1 VYLYNKIYRMKFI
14 HILFFVALATACT
27 TDPSKK
33 AKANDGAAVETVA
46 SASDAPVMTFDK
58 LSHDFGT
65 IDEGEVVETVF
76 TLTNTGSS
84 DLIILNARGSCGCT
98 VPDYPKDQ
106 PIAPGDSAKVTVKFD
121 SNNKP
126 NANNRSVTFT
136 TNTEKGREVVQ
147 IRTFVTPDPLK
158 EQQREARRQA
168 MQANQ

>member
-1 VYLYNKIYRMKFI
+1 MKFI

-33 AKANDGAAVETVA
+33 AKANDSNSVETAA

-76 TLTNTGSS
+76 TFTNTGSS

-106 PIAPGDSAKVTVKFD
+106 PIAPGDSAEVTVKFD

>member
-1 VYLYNKIYRMKFI
+1 MKFI
-14 HILFFVALATACT
+14 HILFALAIVTSCS

-33 AKANDGAAVETVA
+33 AKESKAATTEAATPTADG
-46 SASDAPVMTFDK
+46 PVMTFDK

-65 IDEGEVVETVF
+65 INEGDVVETVF
-76 TLTNTGSS
+76 TLTTTGTS

-106 PIAPGDSAKVTVKFD
+106 PIAPGDSAEVTVKFD

>member
-1 VYLYNKIYRMKFI
+1 MKYT
-14 HILFFVALATACT
+14 HILFFVVLFTACS

-33 AKANDGAAVETVA
+33 AKANDSADVLVP

-65 IDEGEVVETVF
+65 ISEGEVVETVF
-76 TLTNTGSS
+76 TFTNTGSS

-106 PIAPGDSAKVTVKFD
+106 PIAPGDSAQVTVKFD

-168 MQANQ
+168 AQANQQ

>member
-1 VYLYNKIYRMKFI
+1 MKFI
-14 HILFFVALATACT
+14 HILFALAIVTSCS

-33 AKANDGAAVETVA
+33 AKESKAEATEAATPTADG
-46 SASDAPVMTFDK
+46 PVVSFDK

-65 IDEGEVVETVF
+65 INEGDVVETVF
-76 TLTNTGSS
+76 TLTNTGNS

-106 PIAPGDSAKVTVKFD
+106 PIAPGDSAEVTVKFD

-168 MQANQ
+168 MQANE

>member
-1 VYLYNKIYRMKFI
+1 MKFI
-14 HILFFVALATACT
+14 HILFALAIVTSCS

-33 AKANDGAAVETVA
+33 AKESKAEATEAATPTADG
-46 SASDAPVMTFDK
+46 PVVTFDK

-65 IDEGEVVETVF
+65 INEGDVVETVF
-76 TLTNTGSS
+76 TLTNTGTS

-106 PIAPGDSAKVTVKFD
+106 PIAPGDSAEVTVKFD

-136 TNTEKGREVVQ
+136 TNTEKGREVIQ

>member
-1 VYLYNKIYRMKFI
+1 MRFI
-14 HILFFVALATACT
+14 HILFALAIVTSCS

-33 AKANDGAAVETVA
+33 AKESKAATTEATTPIDFNYTADG
-46 SASDAPVMTFDK
+46 PVVSFDK

-65 IDEGEVVETVF
+65 INEGEVVETVF
-76 TLTNTGSS
+76 TLTNTGNS

-106 PIAPGDSAKVTVKFD
+106 PIAPGDSAEVTVKFD

>member
-1 VYLYNKIYRMKFI
+1 MKFI

>member
-1 VYLYNKIYRMKFI
+1 MKFI
-14 HILFFVALATACT
+14 HILFALAIVTSCS

-33 AKANDGAAVETVA
+33 AKESKAEATEAATPTADG
-46 SASDAPVMTFDK
+46 PVVSFDK

-65 IDEGEVVETVF
+65 INEGEVVETVF
-76 TLTNTGSS
+76 TLTNTGNS

-106 PIAPGDSAKVTVKFD
+106 PIAPGDSAEVTVKFD

-168 MQANQ
+168 MQANE

>member
-1 VYLYNKIYRMKFI
+1 MKFI
-14 HILFFVALATACT
+14 HILFALAIVTSCS

-33 AKANDGAAVETVA
+33 AKESKAEATEAAAPTADG
-46 SASDAPVMTFDK
+46 PVVSFDK

-65 IDEGEVVETVF
+65 INEGEVVETVF
-76 TLTNTGSS
+76 TLTNTGNS

-106 PIAPGDSAKVTVKFD
+106 PIAPGDSAEVTVKFD

>member
-1 VYLYNKIYRMKFI
+1 MKFI
-14 HILFFVALATACT
+14 HILFLAVFLSACS

-33 AKANDGAAVETVA
+33 AKVNESATAAA
-46 SASDAPVMTFDK
+46 STTDAPVMTFDK

-65 IDEGEVVETVF
+65 IKEGEVVETVF

-106 PIAPGDSAKVTVKFD
+106 PIAPGDSAEVTVKFD

-168 MQANQ
+168 AQANQQ

>member
-1 VYLYNKIYRMKFI
+1 MKFI
-14 HILFFVALATACT
+14 HILFALAIVTSCS

-33 AKANDGAAVETVA
+33 AKESKAATTEAATPTADG
-46 SASDAPVMTFDK
+46 PVMTFDK

-65 IDEGEVVETVF
+65 INEGDVVETVF
-76 TLTNTGSS
+76 TLTNTGTS

-106 PIAPGDSAKVTVKFD
+106 PIAPGHSAEVTVKFD

>member
-1 VYLYNKIYRMKFI
+1 MKFI
-14 HILFFVALATACT
+14 HILFALAIVTSCS

-33 AKANDGAAVETVA
+33 AKESKAEATEAATPTADG
-46 SASDAPVMTFDK
+46 PVVTFDK

-65 IDEGEVVETVF
+65 INEGDVVETVF
-76 TLTNTGSS
+76 TLTNTGTS

-106 PIAPGDSAKVTVKFD
+106 PIAPGDSAEVTVKFD

>member
-1 VYLYNKIYRMKFI
+1 MKFI
-14 HILFFVALATACT
+14 HILFLAVLLSACS

-33 AKANDGAAVETVA
+33 AKANDSATVAEA

-65 IDEGEVVETVF
+65 INEGEVVETVF
-76 TLTNTGSS
+76 KFTNTGSS
-84 DLIILNARGSCGCT
+84 DLIILSARGSCGCT

-106 PIAPGDSAKVTVKFD
+106 PIAPGDSAEVTVKFD

-147 IRTFVTPDPLK
+147 IRTFVTADPLK

-168 MQANQ
+168 AQANQQ

>member
-1 VYLYNKIYRMKFI
+1 MKLI
-14 HILFFVALATACT
+14 HILFALVIVTSCS

-33 AKANDGAAVETVA
+33 AKESKAEATEAATPTADG
-46 SASDAPVMTFDK
+46 PVVSFDK

-65 IDEGEVVETVF
+65 INEGDVVETVF
-76 TLTNTGSS
+76 TLTNTGNS

-106 PIAPGDSAKVTVKFD
+106 PIAPGDSAEVTVKFD

>member
-1 VYLYNKIYRMKFI
+1 MKFI
-14 HILFFVALATACT
+14 HILFALAIVTSCS

-33 AKANDGAAVETVA
+33 AKESKAEAIEAATPTADG
-46 SASDAPVMTFDK
+46 PVVSFDK

-65 IDEGEVVETVF
+65 INEGEVVETVF
-76 TLTNTGSS
+76 TLTNTGNS

-106 PIAPGDSAKVTVKFD
+106 PIAPGDSAEVTVKFD

>member
-1 VYLYNKIYRMKFI
+1 MKFI
-14 HILFFVALATACT
+14 HILFALAIVTSCS

-33 AKANDGAAVETVA
+33 AKESKAEATEAATPTADG
-46 SASDAPVMTFDK
+46 PVVSFDK

-65 IDEGEVVETVF
+65 INEGEVVETVF
-76 TLTNTGSS
+76 TLTNTGNS

-106 PIAPGDSAKVTVKFD
+106 PIAPGDSAEVTVKFD

-158 EQQREARRQA
+158 EQQREARRQV

>member
-1 VYLYNKIYRMKFI
+1 MKFFYS
-14 HILFFVALATACT
+14 LLALVLLASCS

-33 AKANDGAAVETVA
+33 ANSNKESSTETAVS
-46 SASDAPVMTFDK
+46 SAEAPVMTFDK

-65 IDEGEVVETVF
+65 INEGEVVETVF

-84 DLIILNARGSCGCT
+84 DLVILNARGSCGCT
-98 VPDYPKDQ
+98 VPNYPKDT
-106 PIAPGDSAKVTVKFD
+106 PIAPGDSAEVTVKFD

-136 TNTEKGREVVQ
+136 TNTAKGREVIQ

-168 MQANQ
+168 MQENQ

>member
-1 VYLYNKIYRMKFI
+1 MKCI
-14 HILFFVALATACT
+14 HILFFAVVISACS

-33 AKANDGAAVETVA
+33 AKANDSATIAAETPTT
-46 SASDAPVMTFDK
+46 DAPVMTFDK
-58 LSHDFGT
+58 LSYDFGT
-65 IDEGEVVETVF
+65 INEGEIVETVF
-76 TLTNTGSS
+76 TFTNTGSS

-106 PIAPGDSAKVTVKFD
+106 PIAPGDSAEVTVKFD

-168 MQANQ
+168 AQVNQ

>member
-1 VYLYNKIYRMKFI
+1 MENK
-14 HILFFVALATACT
+14 AETTEAATPT
-27 TDPSKK
+27 S
-33 AKANDGAAVETVA
+33 DG
-46 SASDAPVMTFDK
+46 PVVTFDK

-65 IDEGEVVETVF
+65 INEGDVVETVF
-76 TLTNTGSS
+76 TLTNTGTS

-106 PIAPGDSAKVTVKFD
+106 PISPGSSAEVTVKFD

-136 TNTEKGREVVQ
+136 TNTEKGREVIQ
-147 IRTFVTPDPLK
+147 IKTFVTPDPLK

>member
-1 VYLYNKIYRMKFI
+1 MKYT
-14 HILFFVALATACT
+14 HILFFVVLFTACS

-33 AKANDGAAVETVA
+33 AKANDSADVPVP

-65 IDEGEVVETVF
+65 ISEGEVVETVF
-76 TLTNTGSS
+76 TFTNTGSS

-106 PIAPGDSAKVTVKFD
+106 PIAPGDSAQVTVKFD

-168 MQANQ
+168 AQANQQ

>member
-1 VYLYNKIYRMKFI
+1 MKFI
-14 HILFFVALATACT
+14 HILIALAILTSCS

-33 AKANDGAAVETVA
+33 AKKNKAETTEAATPTANG
-46 SASDAPVMTFDK
+46 PVVTFDK

-65 IDEGEVVETVF
+65 INEGDVVETVF
-76 TLTNTGSS
+76 KLTNTGTS

-98 VPDYPKDQ
+98 VPEYPKDQ
-106 PIAPGDSAKVTVKFD
+106 PIAPGTSADVTVKFD

>member
-1 VYLYNKIYRMKFI
+1 MKFI
-14 HILFFVALATACT
+14 HILLVLTIVTSCS

-33 AKANDGAAVETVA
+33 AKEGKAEITEATTTADG
-46 SASDAPVMTFDK
+46 PVVTFDK

-65 IDEGEVVETVF
+65 INEGDIVETVF
-76 TLTNTGSS
+76 TLTNTGTS

-106 PIAPGDSAKVTVKFD
+106 PISPGDSVEVTVKFD

-168 MQANQ
+168 MEANQ

>member
-1 VYLYNKIYRMKFI
+1 MKFI
-14 HILFFVALATACT
+14 HILFALAIVTSCS
-27 TDPSKK
+27 TDPSKNAKESK
-33 AKANDGAAVETVA
+33 AEATEAATPTADG
-46 SASDAPVMTFDK
+46 PVVSFDK

-65 IDEGEVVETVF
+65 INEGEVVETVF
-76 TLTNTGSS
+76 TLTNTGNS

-106 PIAPGDSAKVTVKFD
+106 PIAPGDSAEVTVKFD

-126 NANNRSVTFT
+126 NADNQSVTFT

>member
-1 VYLYNKIYRMKFI
+1 MKFI

-46 SASDAPVMTFDK
+46 SVSDAPVMTFDK

-76 TLTNTGSS
+76 TFTNTGSS

-98 VPDYPKDQ
+98 VPEYPKDQ

>member
-1 VYLYNKIYRMKFI
+1 MKFI
-14 HILFFVALATACT
+14 YILFALVIVTSCS

-33 AKANDGAAVETVA
+33 AKESKAEATEAATPTADG
-46 SASDAPVMTFDK
+46 PVVSFDK

-65 IDEGEVVETVF
+65 INEGEVVETVF
-76 TLTNTGSS
+76 TLTNTGNS

-106 PIAPGDSAKVTVKFD
+106 PIAPGDSAEVTVKFD

>member
-1 VYLYNKIYRMKFI
+1 MKFI
-14 HILFFVALATACT
+14 HILFLAVLLSACS

-33 AKANDGAAVETVA
+33 AKANDSATVAEA

-65 IDEGEVVETVF
+65 INEGEVVETVF
-76 TLTNTGSS
+76 KFTNTGSS

-106 PIAPGDSAKVTVKFD
+106 PIAPGDSAEVTVKFD

-147 IRTFVTPDPLK
+147 IRTFVTADPLK

-168 MQANQ
+168 AQANQQ

>member
-1 VYLYNKIYRMKFI
+1 MKFI
-14 HILFFVALATACT
+14 HILFALAIVTSCS

-33 AKANDGAAVETVA
+33 AKESKAATAEAAAPTADG
-46 SASDAPVMTFDK
+46 PVMTFDK

-65 IDEGEVVETVF
+65 INEGDVVETVF
-76 TLTNTGSS
+76 TLTNTGNS

-106 PIAPGDSAKVTVKFD
+106 PIAPGDSAEVTVKFD

>member
-1 VYLYNKIYRMKFI
+1 MKFK
-14 HILFFVALATACT
+14 HILFLAVLLSACS

-33 AKANDGAAVETVA
+33 AKANDSATVAEA

-65 IDEGEVVETVF
+65 INEGEVVETVF
-76 TLTNTGSS
+76 KFTNTGSS
-84 DLIILNARGSCGCT
+84 DLIILSARGSCGCT

-106 PIAPGDSAKVTVKFD
+106 PIAPGDSAEVTVKFD

-147 IRTFVTPDPLK
+147 IRTFVTADPLK

-168 MQANQ
+168 AQANQQ

>member
-1 VYLYNKIYRMKFI
+1 MKFI
-14 HILFFVALATACT
+14 HILFALAIVTSCS

-33 AKANDGAAVETVA
+33 AKESKAEATEAATPTADG
-46 SASDAPVMTFDK
+46 PVVSFDK

-65 IDEGEVVETVF
+65 INEGEVVETVF
-76 TLTNTGSS
+76 TLTNTGNS

-106 PIAPGDSAKVTVKFD
+106 PIAPGDSAEVTVKFD

>member
-1 VYLYNKIYRMKFI
+1 MKFI
-14 HILFFVALATACT
+14 HILFALAIVTSCS

-33 AKANDGAAVETVA
+33 AKESKAEATEAATPTADG
-46 SASDAPVMTFDK
+46 PVVSFDK

-65 IDEGEVVETVF
+65 INEGDVVETVF
-76 TLTNTGSS
+76 TLTNTGNS

-106 PIAPGDSAKVTVKFD
+106 PIAPGDSAEVTVKFD

>member
-1 VYLYNKIYRMKFI
+1 MKFI
-14 HILFFVALATACT
+14 HILFALAIVTSCS

-33 AKANDGAAVETVA
+33 AKESKAEATEAATPTADG
-46 SASDAPVMTFDK
+46 PVVSFDK

-65 IDEGEVVETVF
+65 INEGEVVETVF
-76 TLTNTGSS
+76 TLTNTGNS

-106 PIAPGDSAKVTVKFD
+106 PIAPGDSAEVTVKFD

-168 MQANQ
+168 MQSNQ